1 MYIPFVSI
9 TYKLA
14 FLNCTVLYRRILTE
28 WNFWLMFLP
37 VFMHLFVY
45 TRHSIKCARRH
56 DRFWRRCHCPKW
68 IRGFLDG
75 KPIRVSAW
83 TNDWDK
89 AESKV
94 REMEHPSLP
103 SHPVIEVP
111 EPPARAKV
119 GSDSHRVTIEEA
131 VEAFLDD
138 EEGRQLR
145 KGTTGQS
152 KTLLR
157 KQLIPWTQRQ
167 GFSYLDELTVSV
179 LTKFRAYWSKDLDNC
194 PNTAR
199 RKHERLCGFFHFCI
213 RSEWINKNPA
223 RLLKPIKVNRVP
235 TGYYTRDEFARII
248 DATYAYGNWKGG
260 RDFHH
265 RGARLRALLLLMRWG
280 GLAITDAVTLERDKL
295 TADGKLFL
303 YRAKTGTPVYVPLPA
318 EVAQLLRE
326 VSNSNPRYFFW
337 SGAGE
342 RENAKKSWDKSL
354 RRLFK
359 TANLREPDGAPKR
372 CTAHMCRDTFAV
384 ELLLSGVPL
393 DQVSLL
399 LAHDSIKV
407 TERHYAPFVKARQE
421 QLEASARLAWSQM
434 SNIVGI
440 LKPQPRISRP
450 N

>member
-1 MYIPFVSI
+1 
-9 TYKLA
+9 
-14 FLNCTVLYRRILTE
+14 
-28 WNFWLMFLP
+28 
-37 VFMHLFVY
+37 
-45 TRHSIKCARRH
+45 
-56 DRFWRRCHCPKW
+56 
-68 IRGFLDG
+68 
-75 KPIRVSAW
+75 
-83 TNDWDK
+83 
-89 AESKV
+89 
-94 REMEHPSLP
+94 MEHPSPPTSLP
-103 SHPVIEVP
+103 PQLPVPVEV
-111 EPPARAKV
+111 ENAA
-119 GSDSHRVTIEEA
+119 HRITIEEA

-138 EEGRQLR
+138 EQARQLR

-152 KTLLR
+152 RTLLR
-157 KQLIPWTQRQ
+157 KQLIPWACQQ
-167 GFSYLDELTVSV
+167 NYKYLDELTVSV
-179 LTKFRAYWSKDLDNC
+179 LTRFRAYWSKDLANAQ
-194 PNTAR
+194 NTAR

-213 RSEWINKNPA
+213 RTEWINKNPA

-248 DATYAYGNWKGG
+248 DATYAYGDWKGG
-260 RDFHH
+260 HDFQH

-318 EVAQLLRE
+318 EVANLLRE
-326 VSNSNPRYFFW
+326 IPNSNPRYFFW
-337 SGAGE
+337 SGTGE

-359 TANLREPDGAPKR
+359 SANLREADGALKR

-421 QLEASARLAWSQM
+421 QLEASVRLAWRQM
-434 SNIVGI
+434 DGNLGGADRTAINV
-440 LKPQPRISRP
+440 SRP

>member
-1 MYIPFVSI
+1 MRTS
-9 TYKLA
+9 
-14 FLNCTVLYRRILTE
+14 
-28 WNFWLMFLP
+28 
-37 VFMHLFVY
+37 
-45 TRHSIKCARRH
+45 ART
-56 DRFWRRCHCPKW
+56 
-68 IRGFLDG
+68 
-75 KPIRVSAW
+75 S
-83 TNDWDK
+83 DWDK
-89 AESKV
+89 AEAKA
-94 REMEHPSLP
+94 REMEHPSLTTYP
-103 SHPVIEVP
+103 LIPVP
-111 EPPARAKV
+111 TQPALAKV
-119 GSDSHRVTIEEA
+119 GNDSPRVSIEKA

-157 KQLIPWTQRQ
+157 KQLMPWAHQHGLR
-167 GFSYLDELTVSV
+167 YLDELTVSV
-179 LTKFRAYWSKDLDNC
+179 LTRFRAYWSKDLANC
-194 PNTAR
+194 QNTAR

-213 RSEWINKNPA
+213 RSEWITKNPA

-235 TGYYTRDEFARII
+235 TGYYTRDEFAQII

-260 RDFHH
+260 HDFQH
-265 RGARLRALLLLMRWG
+265 RGIRLRALLLLMRWG

-318 EVAQLLRE
+318 EVAQMLRE
-326 VSNSNPRYFFW
+326 IPNSNPRYFFW
-337 SGAGE
+337 TGLGE

-359 TANLREPDGAPKR
+359 TANLREPDGDPKR

-421 QLEASARLAWSQM
+421 QLEASVRLAWSQM
-434 SNIVGI
+434 SDIIGSRES
-440 LKPQPRISRP
+440 QPGNVSRP

>member
-1 MYIPFVSI
+1 
-9 TYKLA
+9 
-14 FLNCTVLYRRILTE
+14 
-28 WNFWLMFLP
+28 MFLP

-45 TRHSIKCARRH
+45 TRHSIKCPRRH
-56 DRFWRRCHCPKW
+56 DRFWRRCRCPKW
-68 IRGFLDG
+68 VRGFLDG
-75 KPIRVSAW
+75 KPIRASAR
-83 TNDWDK
+83 TTDWEK
-89 AESKV
+89 AEANA
-94 REMEHPSLP
+94 REMEHPS
-103 SHPVIEVP
+103 
-111 EPPARAKV
+111 PPTQPPTPLVLVEENPAPRI
-119 GSDSHRVTIEEA
+119 TIEEA

-138 EEGRQLR
+138 EQGRQLR

-157 KQLIPWTQRQ
+157 KQLIPWARQ
-167 GFSYLDELTVSV
+167 QNLRYLDELTVSI
-179 LTKFRAYWSKDLDNC
+179 LTRFRAYWSKDLANSQ
-194 PNTAR
+194 NTAR

-213 RSEWINKNPA
+213 RSEWISKNPG
-223 RLLKPIKVNRVP
+223 RLLKPIRVNRVP
-235 TGYYTRDEFARII
+235 TGYYRRDEFARII

-260 RDFHH
+260 HDFQH

-303 YRAKTGTPVYVPLPA
+303 YRAKTGTPVYVPLPG
-318 EVAQLLRE
+318 EVAQVLRDIP
-326 VSNSNPRYFFW
+326 NSNPRYFFW
-337 SGAGE
+337 SGTGE

-359 TANLREPDGAPKR
+359 SANLREADGTPKR

-421 QLEASARLAWSQM
+421 QLEASVRLAWRQM
-434 SNIVGI
+434 SDIVGSAE
-440 LKPQPRISRP
+440 QRHASISRP

>member
-1 MYIPFVSI
+1 MYIPFVSV
-9 TYKLA
+9 TYSHHIFA
-14 FLNCTVLYRRILTE
+14 CTNLYPRILTE
-28 WNFWLMFLP
+28 WNFCLTFLP

-45 TRHSIKCARRH
+45 TRHSAKCHRKR
-56 DRFWRRCHCPKW
+56 DRYWRRCHCPKW
-68 IRGFLDG
+68 IQGVLNG
-75 KPIRVSAW
+75 KRIRTSAW
-83 TNDWDK
+83 TTDWDTAETK
-89 AESKV
+89 A
-94 REMEHPSLP
+94 REMEHPFQPAKSP
-103 SHPVIEVP
+103 IHQPVVNEIDTAP
-111 EPPARAKV
+111 QRI
-119 GSDSHRVTIEEA
+119 TIKEA
-131 VEAFLDD
+131 VEAFLED

-152 KTLLR
+152 KTLLQQ
-157 KQLIPWTQRQ
+157 QLIPWAFQQ
-167 GFSYLDELTVSV
+167 NLKYLDELTVSV
-179 LTKFRAYWSKDLDNC
+179 LTRFRAFWSKDLANSQ
-194 PNTAR
+194 NTAR

-223 RLLKPIKVNRVP
+223 RLLKPIRVNRVP

-248 DATYAYGNWKGG
+248 DATYAYADWKGG
-260 RDFHH
+260 HDFEH
-265 RGARLRALLLLMRWG
+265 RGRRLRALLLLMRWG

-326 VSNSNPRYFFW
+326 IPNSNPRYFFW

-342 RENAKKSWDKSL
+342 RESAKKPWDKSL

-359 TANLREPDGAPKR
+359 GANLREADGTPKR

-421 QLEASARLAWSQM
+421 QLEASVRLAWEHM
-434 SNIVGI
+434 GAIVG
-440 LKPQPRISRP
+440 LSDPRPTGVFRP